1 MTSETEFALMSAS
14 AYRLTRDPNNQIPW
28 LESLGWMPLKDA
40 DLPGIGTR
48 LESIGFAGAA
58 WHVKSSSGFEAVA
71 YQKGGEVVIALSDT
85 SLQIGPLAEESWRSG
100 GASSRVAAR

>member
-1 MTSETEFALMSAS
+1 MANDVELGVMSAS
-14 AYRLTRDPNNQIPW
+14 AYQSTRSERNQILWP
-28 LESLGWMPLKDA
+28 ESLGWTPLKDD

-48 LESIGFAGAA
+48 IETMGFSGAA
-58 WHVKSSSGFEAVA
+58 WHVKSNSGFEAVA